1 MKETLNYSQMGRQS
15 IPEHDIISNKLDLIH
30 KTRID
35 TGRSVTASM
44 EKTWC
49 SPNIEACWLCKNS
62 RLIILIKHDANIHAV
77 MLVHDLENVLKKMWC
92 SGT

>member
-35 TGRSVTASM
+35 IGRSVTASM
-44 EKTWC
+44 AKTWC
-49 SPNIEACWLCKNS
+49 SPNIEAC
-62 RLIILIKHDANIHAV
+62 
-77 MLVHDLENVLKKMWC
+77 
-92 SGT
+92 